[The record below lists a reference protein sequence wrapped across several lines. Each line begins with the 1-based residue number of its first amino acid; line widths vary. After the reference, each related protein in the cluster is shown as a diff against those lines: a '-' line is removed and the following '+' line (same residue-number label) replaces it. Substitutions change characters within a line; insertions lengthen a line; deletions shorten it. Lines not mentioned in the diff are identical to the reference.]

1 MTHAYTEKYRVYVRD
16 PSQAPEGVQLEQG
29 PRGGKW
35 YESSSRPLRTRL
47 KPLKQP
53 AAKKPAAAKKPKE
66 PPKPKRAIG
75 QPFTGGDDPNLPK
88 SIQQESPSVRD
99 SWIKAFNDT
108 LEKGGS
114 EADALVAA
122 RQTLPKRTTPKPV
135 KEPKPPK
142 REIGMPYTDAND
154 TNLPTNVK
162 RESEAIRR
170 RWVAT
175 FNSVLSGG
183 GSEADAFAAANG
195 QIPDRKK
202 KKAMSD
208 LVPTRAMIC
217 LYPEASDAEAIALD
231 SIDVMLSGDYTL
243 EDVVIATPD
252 RLHVTLAY
260 FPVIQPEDRDV
271 LIQEAARAAW
281 YGSPIRARVEGVAM
295 FAPDDDG
302 SVPYVAL
309 FDPRPI
315 APLRDSCSM
324 IPWQSQKHGFIPHM
338 TLAHFSAETSLEL
351 EPIDSMLMTF
361 SHMSVVFGDGQRH
374 DFPLGGVSGGS
385 EVAVAYRSL
394 GPSLRGE
401 IDNQQTPA
409 DADDSPLQLQASR
422 QASSEDMDDSIA
434 TSDNTEEKAG
444 RRLAGSWRARLDD
457 ILGSLRELFSW
468 ANYEDEDE
476 DEDDHEAMEMKNA
489 DGTFFVFKDATGA
502 HRWLSLSS
510 NGFEDREGEIVS
522 TDALERAVAEADK
535 SEDRGTLRLFHLP
548 GSDIGRCDFQGIQ
561 GRFLVESGTFDDS
574 ELATKALEYFRST
587 DEVLGT
593 SIGFIYPLSAFDGKV
608 YSEVRIVERSV
619 CPHWAAANPWTAF
632 TVQKE
637 EPVMDS
643 LKADWLS
650 KIAGP
655 DLAQSILARADDATK
670 TLEAQ
675 VAFKSGPV
683 VDALAAMRK
692 EIEASGKPEALT
704 AYESLVSA
712 MAGLPSEQKT
722 AEAAA
727 ETAADDSAQVD
738 TSAEEATT
746 AEPEAKTITVDASA
760 LANALMPLLEPITK
774 ALDEVRTA
782 HTTLAKQVTDLG
794 EWQKTI
800 DATPRGAA
808 YRATTSDGN
817 VLDPEKAKDLLGE
830 NNPPSNPVAP
840 YIDDLLRGASIS

>member
-1 MTHAYTEKYRVYVRD
+1 M
-16 PSQAPEGVQLEQG
+16 
-29 PRGGKW
+29 
-35 YESSSRPLRTRL
+35 
-47 KPLKQP
+47 
-53 AAKKPAAAKKPKE
+53 
-66 PPKPKRAIG
+66 
-75 QPFTGGDDPNLPK
+75 
-88 SIQQESPSVRD
+88 
-99 SWIKAFNDT
+99 
-108 LEKGGS
+108 S
-114 EADALVAA
+114 E
-122 RQTLPKRTTPKPV
+122 
-135 KEPKPPK
+135 
-142 REIGMPYTDAND
+142 
-154 TNLPTNVK
+154 
-162 RESEAIRR
+162 
-170 RWVAT
+170 
-175 FNSVLSGG
+175 
-183 GSEADAFAAANG
+183 
-195 QIPDRKK
+195 
-202 KKAMSD
+202 
-208 LVPTRAMIC
+208 PTRAMIC

-243 EDVVIATPD
+243 EDVVIETPD

-271 LIQEAARAAW
+271 LIQEAARTAW
-281 YGSPIRARVEGVAM
+281 YGSLIRARVEGVAM
-295 FAPDDDG
+295 FTPDDDG
-302 SVPYVAL
+302 SIPYVAL

-338 TLAHFSAETSLEL
+338 TLAYFSAEASLEL
-351 EPIDSMLMTF
+351 EPIDPMLMTF

-374 DFPLGGVSGGS
+374 DFPLGGTSAGS
-385 EVAVAYRSL
+385 EIAIGYRSL
-394 GPSLRGE
+394 GPRLRTE

-409 DADDSPLQLQASR
+409 DAEDSPRLPHVPH
-422 QASSEDMDDSIA
+422 ASSEDMVEA
-434 TSDNTEEKAG
+434 TTSSETSEKAG
-444 RRLAGSWRARLDD
+444 RRLAGSWRARLDEVLD
-457 ILGSLRELFSW
+457 GLKRVLSW
-468 ANYEDEDE
+468 ADYEDASE
-476 DEDDHEAMEMKNA
+476 EAQEEKAGNSES
-489 DGTFFVFKDATGA
+489 TFFVFKDATGA

-535 SEDRGTLRLFHLP
+535 SEERGTLRLFHLP

-574 ELATKALEYFRST
+574 ELAGKALEYFRST
-587 DEVLGT
+587 DEPLGT

-637 EPVMDS
+637 EPDMDS

-738 TSAEEATT
+738 TSAEEATA
-746 AEPEAKTITVDASA
+746 AESQDAKTITVDASA

-782 HTTLAKQVTDLG
+782 HTTLAKQVSDLG

-808 YRATTSDGN
+808 YRATTSDAN

-840 YIDDLLRGASIS
+840 YIDDLLKGARIS